1 MFSLKCK
8 LCAFIN
14 TTKTYVDY
22 VRAYRCAVLACT
34 KEQCTRRV
42 HKHIFTY
49 TKKRAR
55 KFSFFPGL
63 STHLL
68 GKGSSLNVTSN
79 IERL

>member
-1 MFSLKCK
+1 MRITYERIDTQFWHAQKRNVHDVYTNI
-8 LCAFIN
+8 FI
-14 TTKTYVDY
+14 
-22 VRAYRCAVLACT
+22 
-34 KEQCTRRV
+34 
-42 HKHIFTY
+42 Y

-68 GKGSSLNVTSN
+68 GKGSSRNVTSN